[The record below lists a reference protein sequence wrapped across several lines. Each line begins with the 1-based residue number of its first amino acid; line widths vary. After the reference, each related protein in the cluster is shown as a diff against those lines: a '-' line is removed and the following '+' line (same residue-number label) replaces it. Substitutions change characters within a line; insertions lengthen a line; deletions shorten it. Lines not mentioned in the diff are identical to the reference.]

1 MHDLTI
7 GKCCKE
13 MRCIHKFGV
22 VDMEY
27 ARGLIALVRSQK
39 SVKLDLLLYWSLVS
53 ITGFKITIYSKN
65 NTTQLYKSG
74 WNAAD
79 SHTYLDCIW
88 RWNRRLRDSVS
99 QCISRRVGNSRDC
112 GPVCWS
118 SDQGSATSWTHPFP
132 TPCLGFFVC
141 KMRKVVGPSH
151 KIVKNSKWVNKCDAL
166 KQCLAVW

>member
-13 MRCIHKFGV
+13 MRRIHKFGI

-27 ARGLIALVRSQK
+27 ARELIALIRSQK
-39 SVKLDLLLYWSLVS
+39 SVKLDLLLYQSLVS

-65 NTTQLYKSG
+65 NITQLCKSG

-79 SHTYLDCIW
+79 SHTWSWLYLTMEQKIG
-88 RWNRRLRDSVS
+88 R
-99 QCISRRVGNSRDC
+99 QCISRRLGSSRDC

-132 TPCLGFFVC
+132 TPCLSFFVC

-151 KIVKNSKWVNKCDAL
+151 KIVVNSKWVNKCDAL